1 MSTIKNFT
9 SLSTSQKLAHRAEV
23 FFPEGHF
30 EKELPDSPS
39 DFCDARWSSDLI
51 NLINYLNQAYEQ
63 SQSRNQFALEDNIPD
78 QPKSK
83 QDGR

>member
-23 FFPEGHF
+23 FYPEGNF
-30 EKELPDSPS
+30 EMELPDSPS
-39 DFCDARWSSDLI
+39 DFCDARWPSSLIDL
-51 NLINYLNQAYEQ
+51 LAQAYEQ
-63 SQSRNQFALEDNIPD
+63 SQSRSPAPLEDNIPD
-78 QPKSK
+78 QPKSN